1 MSEEF
6 TGRAAGEAWDRNE
19 PGACPVCGAPLPH
32 EASLRGRD
40 RLLGTPGEFEVRVCA
55 SCGTGAT
62 APAVAEE
69 DLGAYYGRGYGSHV
83 EPSATAYAKL
93 SAALKRAQVSALLR
107 RPPFSQALGGAP
119 AQALDVGCA
128 RGDLAAG
135 LLARGWS
142 VDGVEPS
149 AAAAALASRRGV
161 RVLGSTLAGASLSP
175 GAYALVVLR
184 HSLEHLPDPAADML
198 RVGDALAPGG
208 RVVISLP
215 NFSAWQ
221 RKRFAGRWFHLDL
234 PRHRVHFTPRS
245 LRMLVENARLSVRAQ
260 FTSTSLLGLPA
271 SVQYALLG
279 RCLAPGGIGLRVA
292 AALCCAVYPLTWMID
307 RASGERDTIHLV
319 ADCR

>member
-1 MSEEF
+1 M
-6 TGRAAGEAWDRNE
+6 
-19 PGACPVCGAPLPH
+19 
-32 EASLRGRD
+32 
-40 RLLGTPGEFEVRVCA
+40 
-55 SCGTGAT
+55 
-62 APAVAEE
+62 
-69 DLGAYYGRGYGSHV
+69 
-83 EPSATAYAKL
+83 
-93 SAALKRAQVSALLR
+93 
-107 RPPFSQALGGAP
+107 
-119 AQALDVGCA
+119 
-128 RGDLAAG
+128 
-135 LLARGWS
+135 
-142 VDGVEPS
+142 
-149 AAAAALASRRGV
+149 
-161 RVLGSTLAGASLSP
+161 LGSTLAGASLSP
-175 GAYALVVLR
+175 GAYDVVVLR